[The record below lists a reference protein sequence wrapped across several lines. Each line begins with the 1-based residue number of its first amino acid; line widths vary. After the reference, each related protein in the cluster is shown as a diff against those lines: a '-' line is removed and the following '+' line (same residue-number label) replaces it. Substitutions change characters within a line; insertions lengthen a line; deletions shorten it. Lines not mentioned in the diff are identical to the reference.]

1 MKHRIITLAFLLAGL
16 ASSPADEVRPEVQT
30 QKEGMLQEQ
39 SAAEMALTNAFKAT
53 ASAIRSFDKAKSALL
68 NNQPLLESSLRNIV
82 LDLEPAYKTWH
93 EHIGP
98 KQEAAALRALEREAD
113 FKPYVDKVQKLWK
126 GILKTRP
133 LSLSF
138 IAKVVGAEYPP
149 PPQPETPETNTALI
163 VQAVLLGSALLVALC
178 VYLAVRK
185 KKDDETGGTEDDE
198 TGGTD
203 TKPETKPIASCE
215 PDKFKDTYDIRDWVM
230 SEDLRKDLN
239 GHLRNPE
246 QITPDKKYT
255 MVVFLNGKEI
265 KLFLNGKEHKQPVPL
280 TKPFISFGR
289 RESMASNGSGPD
301 ISFDIDENQKISL
314 FHGILYYMDEKD
326 SKGEECGFWMLALTQ
341 EGTPATVQEARLP
354 QQSGARK
361 ILPGGDEHKG
371 RIFPIRLKEK
381 VFLSDSVSIIIE

>member
-185 KKDDETGGTEDDE
+185 KTKKRKKKDNETHGKGGTV
-198 TGGTD
+198 
-203 TKPETKPIASCE
+203 TKPETKPITSCE
-215 PDKFKDTYDIRDWVM
+215 PDKFKATCDIRDWVM
-230 SEDLRKDLN
+230 SEDLREALNDL
-239 GHLRNPE
+239 LRNPE

-255 MVVFLNGKEI
+255 MVVFLNGKEHQR
-265 KLFLNGKEHKQPVPL
+265 FSL

-361 ILPGGDEHKG
+361 ILPGGNEHKG

-381 VFLSDSVSIIIE
+381 VFLSDSVSIIIV

>member
-16 ASSPADEVRPEVQT
+16 ASSPADEVRPEVQS

-68 NNQPLLESSLRNIV
+68 NNQSLLEGTLRNIV
-82 LDLEPAYKTWH
+82 LDLEPAYNTWH

-113 FKPYVDKVQKLWK
+113 FKPYADKVQKLWK

-133 LSLSF
+133 LSLSY

-149 PPQPETPETNTALI
+149 PPQPEPPGQNTLI

-185 KKDDETGGTEDDE
+185 KTKKRKKKDNETPGKGGTV
-198 TGGTD
+198 TNP
-203 TKPETKPIASCE
+203 KTKPIASGG

-230 SEDLRKDLN
+230 SKDLREALKDL
-239 GHLRNPE
+239 LRKPE
-246 QITPDKKYT
+246 QIIPDKKYT
-255 MVVFLNGKEI
+255 MVVY
-265 KLFLNGKEHKQPVPL
+265 LNGKEHQSFSL
-280 TKPFISFGR
+280 EKPFISFGR
-289 RESMASNGSGPD
+289 RESVASNGSGPD
-301 ISFDIDENQKISL
+301 KIFDIDENQKIL
-314 FHGILYYMDEKD
+314 PFHGILYYIDEKG
-326 SKGEECGFWMLALTQ
+326 SEGEESGYWMLALTQ
-341 EGTPATVQEARLP
+341 EGTPATVQEPRLP
-354 QQSGARK
+354 RLPDARK
-361 ILPGGDEHKG
+361 ILPGGDEQKG
-371 RIFPIRLKEK
+371 RIFPIRTKEK
-381 VFLSDSVSIIIE
+381 VFLSDSVSITIKSE

>member
-113 FKPYVDKVQKLWK
+113 FKPYADKVQKLWK

-185 KKDDETGGTEDDE
+185 KTKKREKKDNEGGT
-198 TGGTD
+198 GT
-203 TKPETKPIASCE
+203 TPKTTPIDSGE

-230 SEDLRKDLN
+230 SEDLRENLKDL
-239 GHLRNPE
+239 LRNPE
-246 QITPDKKYT
+246 QITPDKEYT
-255 MVVFLNGKEI
+255 MVVFLNGKEL

-326 SKGEECGFWMLALTQ
+326 SKGEEGVFWMLALTQ

-361 ILPGGDEHKG
+361 NKG

>member
-82 LDLEPAYKTWH
+82 LDLEPAYNTWH

-113 FKPYVDKVQKLWK
+113 FKPYADKVQKLWK
-126 GILKTRP
+126 SILKTRP

-149 PPQPETPETNTALI
+149 PPQPETPETNTAPI

-185 KKDDETGGTEDDE
+185 KTKKRKKKDKGGT
-198 TGGTD
+198 GT
-203 TKPETKPIASCE
+203 TPETEPIPPCE
-215 PDKFKDTYDIRDWVM
+215 PDNFKDTYDIRDWVM
-230 SEDLRKDLN
+230 SEDLREDLN
-239 GHLRNPE
+239 DLLRNPE

-255 MVVFLNGKEI
+255 MVVFLNGKEHQR
-265 KLFLNGKEHKQPVPL
+265 FPL

-301 ISFDIDENQKISL
+301 IIFDIDENQKISL

-361 ILPGGDEHKG
+361 ILPRGDEHKG